1 MKEKKDT
8 LQGKYVCSKSENEL
22 KSAQTLRAL
31 LYAALLILFI
41 VPPLLLKS
49 EAMRI
54 FNEKKYLPLT
64 TAYVIIMIF
73 TAALCVFS
81 FICSFSRYKI
91 RKTVYRNCAPKLGF
105 ERHTYSVIEWQFY
118 LTAICALIHL
128 CLMFYAFSWHSFG
141 LTVTSLAAAACAY
154 FIKDVS
160 FKVYDK
166 SIEFIPLE
174 EEMKNSDESEE
185 SDPNTST
192 EQNKAQKPE
201 TNLKTYAENEEIE
214 DFYDRD

>member
-31 LYAALLILFI
+31 LYVALLILFI

-73 TAALCVFS
+73 TALCVFS
-81 FICSFSRYKI
+81 FICSFSRYRI

-105 ERHTYSVIEWQFY
+105 EKHTYSVIEWQFY

-174 EEMKNSDESEE
+174 EEMKNSDESDE